1 MTLDVKEVIHLMDD
15 GLLLQA
21 ALALI
26 IVALLIVLL
35 LQGRRGGAADFAANF
50 AAIEKSQEKTERT
63 VKEEIARSRDE
74 DGNNARRLRDEVN
87 ISLKMLGDS
96 LLARLTENAVL
107 QKNQMDTFSS
117 QINALTRSNEQKLDK
132 MRDTFE
138 ERLILLQQDNNQK
151 LEQMRATV
159 DEKLHKTLEKRLDD
173 SFKLVSERLELVHQ
187 GLGEMQSLAA
197 GVGDLKKVL
206 TNVKTRGVWGEISLA
221 GLLEQI
227 LTNEQYGR
235 NVATKKGSAERVEF
249 AIRLPGRDAGKKEI
263 WLPIDAKFP
272 QEDYQRLIEAQEQA
286 NPVLAEQ
293 ASKQLEL
300 RIKAEA
306 KKIKDKY
313 IDPPHTTDF
322 GVMFLPTE
330 GLFAEIIRRPGL
342 CDALLRDCRV
352 IVTGPTTLSALLNS
366 LQVGFQ
372 TLAIEKCSSE
382 VWALLGAVKNEFGKF
397 SEILEKTHKKLQE
410 ASNTIDSAAKKSR
423 TIERKL
429 KGVQELP
436 AAEAVDLPGENG
448 HTNIV

>member
-1 MTLDVKEVIHLMDD
+1 M
-15 GLLLQA
+15 G
-21 ALALI
+21 
-26 IVALLIVLL
+26 
-35 LQGRRGGAADFAANF
+35 F
-50 AAIEKSQEKTERT
+50 
-63 VKEEIARSRDE
+63 
-74 DGNNARRLRDEVN
+74 
-87 ISLKMLGDS
+87 
-96 LLARLTENAVL
+96 
-107 QKNQMDTFSS
+107 
-117 QINALTRSNEQKLDK
+117 
-132 MRDTFE
+132 
-138 ERLILLQQDNNQK
+138 
-151 LEQMRATV
+151 
-159 DEKLHKTLEKRLDD
+159 
-173 SFKLVSERLELVHQ
+173 
-187 GLGEMQSLAA
+187 
-197 GVGDLKKVL
+197 
-206 TNVKTRGVWGEISLA
+206 
-221 GLLEQI
+221 
-227 LTNEQYGR
+227 
-235 NVATKKGSAERVEF
+235 
-249 AIRLPGRDAGKKEI
+249 DAGKKVI

-286 NPVLAEQ
+286 NPVLADQ

-372 TLAIEKCSSE
+372 TLAIEKRSSE

-436 AAEAVDLPGENG
+436 AAEAVDLLGENG

>member
-1 MTLDVKEVIHLMDD
+1 MDNSI
-15 GLLLQA
+15 LIQA
-21 ALALI
+21 VLAII
-26 IVALLIVLL
+26 IVALLIVILI
-35 LQGRRGGAADFAANF
+35 QGRRGGNSGLAANF
-50 AAIEKSQEKTERT
+50 AAIEKNQEKTERT
-63 VKEEIARSRDE
+63 VKDEAVRSREE
-74 DGNNARRLRDEVN
+74 DNNNARRLRDEVN

-96 LLARLTENAVL
+96 LLARLTEHATL
-107 QKNQMDTFSS
+107 HKNQMDTFSS
-117 QINALTRSNEQKLDK
+117 QINVLTRSNEQKLDK

-138 ERLILLQQDNNQK
+138 ERLIMLQQDNNLK

-159 DEKLHKTLEKRLDD
+159 DEKLHETLEKRLGE

-206 TNVKTRGVWGEISLA
+206 TNVKTRGIWGEISLA

-227 LTNEQYGR
+227 LTNEQYDK

-249 AIRLPGRDAGKKEI
+249 AIRLPGRDAGKNI
-263 WLPIDAKFP
+263 VWLPIDAKFP

-286 NPVLAEQ
+286 NPVQ
-293 ASKQLEL
+293 ADQAARQLEL

-306 KKIKDKY
+306 KNIKDKY

-330 GLFAEIIRRPGL
+330 GLYAEIIRRPGL
-342 CDALLRDCRV
+342 CDVLLRDCRV
-352 IVTGPTTLSALLNS
+352 IVTGPTTLAALLNS

-372 TLAIEKCSSE
+372 TLAIEKHSSE
-382 VWALLGAVKNEFGKF
+382 VWALLGAVKSEFGKF
-397 SEILEKTHKKLQE
+397 SEILEKTHKKLRE

-429 KGVQELP
+429 KNVQELP
-436 AAEAVDLPGENG
+436 ASEAVVLLGENG
-448 HTNIV
+448 QNDII